1 MTSFEFRG
9 RCHKFADDIPLDD
22 GLIPFELAIG
32 RVMEPERLIPRLFE
46 DLRPEFAK
54 IAKPGDVVVAGR
66 RFACGKAHVQG
77 FIALQALGIAVIC
90 ESMPFNSFRAA
101 VSRGLVFMTDCEGVS
116 EMFEDGD
123 DIAADFATGTVT
135 NVSRNQQRAYL
146 PLDESLRAII
156 SSGGSA
162 GTLERWWRE
171 EGRSKNNDRPGPRE
185 GA

>member
-1 MTSFEFRG
+1 MTGFSFRG
-9 RCHKFADDIPLDD
+9 RCHKFGNDIPLDD

-46 DLRPEFAK
+46 DVRPGFSE
-54 IAKPGDVVVAGR
+54 IARPGDVVVAGQ

-116 EMFEDGD
+116 GMFEDGD
-123 DIAADFATGTVT
+123 DVAADFATGIVT
-135 NVSRNQQRAYL
+135 NVSRNEQREYR
-146 PLDESLRAII
+146 PLDESLRAIVA
-156 SSGGSA
+156 SGGST
-162 GTLERWWRE
+162 GMLSRWWRE
-171 EGRSKNNDRPGPRE
+171 NGRNG
-185 GA
+185 